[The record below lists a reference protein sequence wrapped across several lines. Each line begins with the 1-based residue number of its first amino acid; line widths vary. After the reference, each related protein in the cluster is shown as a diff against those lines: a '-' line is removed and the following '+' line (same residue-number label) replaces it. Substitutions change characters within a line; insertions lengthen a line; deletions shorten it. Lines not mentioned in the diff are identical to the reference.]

1 MHGDEESEKTVDETA
16 NKNIGSKPADTADL
30 TSTDVNTSVNVNSGK
45 NEKHKENIALEN
57 VATGLVLDGGG
68 GKGAY
73 QLGVLKALTEN
84 HLLDNVVAVSGS
96 SIGAINSVLYAMDD
110 ISLMYKAWSD
120 IDMLTL
126 FDVDLAMLTENRLYF
141 SRDEMLKLLDKY
153 IDFDKIRKSKMEIY
167 STICRVEG
175 DKKTVEYRKL
185 NDCDDARIKDILLA
199 SSALPVIYEPV
210 TIDGQKYI
218 DGGVL
223 DNEPVK
229 PLYDKG
235 IRRFIII
242 GMKPGKVFDASKWSD
257 AEFITIYPSTDIGD
271 FVDGTIDFTDKSVE
285 FREMLGYK
293 DGLRAIK
300 TKFEKNEMY
309 INLESVLAQNDLNEI
324 KMQLRTNTAERI
336 LSASI
341 NSNIDKFNEIANK
354 YDF

>member
-1 MHGDEESEKTVDETA
+1 VIALTDKEIHDFLAAGMHGDEESKNTVDEIASKDISPKSAGTA
-16 NKNIGSKPADTADL
+16 NV
-30 TSTDVNTSVNVNSGK
+30 TSSIPS
-45 NEKHKENIALEN
+45 
-57 VATGLVLDGGG
+57 GLVLDGGG

-84 HLLDNVVAVSGS
+84 HLLDNVTAVSGS
-96 SIGAINSVLYAMDD
+96 SIGAINSVLYAMED
-110 ISLMYKAWSD
+110 IGLMYKAWSD

-126 FDVDLAMLTENRLYF
+126 FDVDLSMLTENRIYF
-141 SRDEMLKLLDKY
+141 SRQEMLKLLDKY
-153 IDFDKIRKSKMEIY
+153 IDFNKIRKSKMDIY
-167 STICRVEG
+167 STICRVDGE
-175 DKKTVEYRKL
+175 KKTVEYRKL

-210 TIDGQKYI
+210 TIDGNEYI
-218 DGGVL
+218 DGGVV

-242 GMKPGKVFDASKWSD
+242 GMKQGKVFDASKWPD
-257 AEFITIYPSTDIGD
+257 AEFITIYPSADIGD
-271 FVDGTIDFTDKSVE
+271 FMDGTIDFTGKSVE

-300 TKFEKNEMY
+300 TKFEKNDMY
-309 INLESVLAQNDLNEI
+309 INLERVLAQNDLNEI
-324 KMQLRTNTAERI
+324 KMQLRTNTAAKV
-336 LSASI
+336 LGASI